1 MKITDY
7 RINSIKPQDIV
18 DGNLYHVTL
27 QNRMGEKEEYIAMGV
42 YSANIDVDIRD
53 DEVILVDLTDG
64 MLFSVKYDEF
74 EKIELLNAEIVV
86 K

>member
-7 RINSIKPQDIV
+7 RIKSIKPQDIA
-18 DGNLYHVTL
+18 DGNLYHIIL
-27 QNRMGEKEEYIAMGV
+27 RDRGGEKEEYIAMGV
-42 YSANIDVDIRD
+42 YSANIDADIRD

-64 MLFSVKYDEF
+64 MLFTAKYDEF
-74 EKIELLNAEIVV
+74 EKIELLNAEIVI